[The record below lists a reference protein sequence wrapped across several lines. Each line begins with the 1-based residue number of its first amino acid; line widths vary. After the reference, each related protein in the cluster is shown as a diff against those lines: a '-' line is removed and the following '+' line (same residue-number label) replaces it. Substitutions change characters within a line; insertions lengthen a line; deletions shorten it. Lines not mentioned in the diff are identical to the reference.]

1 MNPHHLG
8 DTTRVIAVALVDL
21 SFQKGFG
28 VAGLDANHRQASV
41 CQRIEEPLRE
51 LTRLEPNP
59 LEVPDWILQDAQQ
72 ILRMRGDLDL
82 TADPSRLVQD
92 AHGGFFD
99 RDVQS
104 RIVFHAACLPLRF
117 EAAASLYPQPGARHL
132 QEIGRRQ
139 QQAEYPI

>member
-1 MNPHHLG
+1 MQNTSRP
-8 DTTRVIAVALVDL
+8 ASA
-21 SFQKGFG
+21 SASKK
-28 VAGLDANHRQASV
+28 HRQSGTAPSPNPPECPHV
-41 CQRIEEPLRE
+41 SS
-51 LTRLEPNP
+51 RLEPNP

-99 RDVQS
+99 RDIQS

-117 EAAASLYPQPGARHL
+117 EAAASLYPQPGAPHL